1 MKKTIEE
8 LQSEATAKGIKFD
21 RRWGAKK
28 LQRKIDSVVVSNDG
42 YTIIVPAVVV
52 AEVKKE
58 VKDETTR
65 ESKPYRIK
73 NVSPNRYEIGR
84 FAINSMEILALS
96 EDQLSDGYL
105 MKRVFHHVEIGKF
118 KVID

>member
-28 LQRKIDSVVVSNDG
+28 LQRKINGVVISNDDR
-42 YTIIVPAVVV
+42 TIVVPAVVEKQE
-52 AEVKKE
+52 A
-58 VKDETTR
+58 R
-65 ESKPYRIK
+65 EDNEIPEAKLYKIK

-96 EDQLSDGYL
+96 EDQLSDEYL

>member
-8 LQSEATAKGIKFD
+8 LQSEATAKGVKFD

-42 YTIIVPAVVV
+42 YTIVVPEAVVI
-52 AEVKKE
+52 AEPKIETIKE
-58 VKDETTR
+58 AKQYKIQNLSR
-65 ESKPYRIK
+65 H
-73 NVSPNRYEIGR
+73 RYEIGR

>member
-28 LQRKIDSVVVSNDG
+28 LQRKINGVVVSNDDR
-42 YTIIVPAVVV
+42 TIVVPAVVEKQE
-52 AEVKKE
+52 A
-58 VKDETTR
+58 R
-65 ESKPYRIK
+65 EDNEIPEAKQYKIQNLSKH
-73 NVSPNRYEIGR
+73 RYEIGR
-84 FAINSMEILALS
+84 FAIKSMEIAGLSKEQLA
-96 EDQLSDGYL
+96 DDYL